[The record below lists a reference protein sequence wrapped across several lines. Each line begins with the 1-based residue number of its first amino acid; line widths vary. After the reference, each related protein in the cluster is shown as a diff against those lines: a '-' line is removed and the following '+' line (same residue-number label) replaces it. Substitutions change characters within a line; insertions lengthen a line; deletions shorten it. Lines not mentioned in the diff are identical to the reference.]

1 MELSTENGP
10 IQAIQPIQ
18 QIQQQ
23 LNQSMESVN
32 NEEEVSL
39 LLFTWFLKNERH
51 VYRLK
56 SIFYFLFCV
65 SSLLFLK

>member
-10 IQAIQPIQ
+10 IQAMQPIQ
-18 QIQQQ
+18 QIQ

-39 LLFTWFLKNERH
+39 PEL
-51 VYRLK
+51 
-56 SIFYFLFCV
+56 
-65 SSLLFLK
+65 